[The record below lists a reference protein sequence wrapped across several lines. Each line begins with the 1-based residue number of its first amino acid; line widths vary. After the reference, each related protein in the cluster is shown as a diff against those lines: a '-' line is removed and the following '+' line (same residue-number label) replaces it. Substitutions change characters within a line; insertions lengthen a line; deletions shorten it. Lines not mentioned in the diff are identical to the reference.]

1 LKAKVRSRTAL
12 RVALELL
19 LYFGWQGYLAIRA
32 AARFNRLG
40 VARTRD
46 HAPQLV
52 RKAAKAAQR
61 YRTNL
66 SAQHMR
72 DAVSYYW
79 QARGFESRVRYQSNT
94 RMMISGFC
102 AKGTRAEVISTL
114 QAKASLAGLDVRLH
128 KNVFRPDVPYRFEGD
143 WGLFSGIEVEV
154 LIDREQDSEALGS
167 FLEAITREIPLEIE
181 SDILHIS
188 GISEFSNS
196 AIANMNDILPI
207 IEAVGDRKTASSLVP
222 RIVKLIKGN
231 IDSWGELALV
241 KLWLVSGLPLP
252 KVLGDLGWIDAK
264 RLSPDWGPV
273 KPAQS
278 QSNDGLNQKLNTPVP
293 DFVSVV
299 PGVRLTVVEQ
309 ARVFKGDTVLIPDGL
324 LDIDPAANPS
334 FDFVAGRWDHVVGT
348 HLDFG
353 RAAVKVPT
361 KSAPALKEAILLAS
375 RSDSNWFHW
384 LIETLPKFQYLDAG
398 VSKDVPVLLS
408 KRIPESAKESIR
420 LLTERELVYL
430 DEEQVVSVGRLHV
443 SSPVLFHPDTPEL
456 WLKPGTDAIDYKGL
470 LGLRAE
476 ILGKSKGALSE
487 SSSPHSIYLP
497 RSSGA
502 RSILNSTQLA
512 RVLKKFG
519 FSVLDPGQMSF
530 MGQVVAFHSARRI
543 VLVGGASM
551 ANLIF
556 CSEGTSV
563 VTLGSK
569 STAGYSMP
577 RILAGVAGA
586 QVLSVSG
593 KPRGVALRGSFLSRV
608 HAHYSIDI
616 RKLTRALRRAV

>member
-1 LKAKVRSRTAL
+1 
-12 RVALELL
+12 
-19 LYFGWQGYLAIRA
+19 
-32 AARFNRLG
+32 
-40 VARTRD
+40 
-46 HAPQLV
+46 
-52 RKAAKAAQR
+52 
-61 YRTNL
+61 
-66 SAQHMR
+66 
-72 DAVSYYW
+72 
-79 QARGFESRVRYQSNT
+79 
-94 RMMISGFC
+94 MISGFC

-143 WGLFSGIEVEV
+143 WGLFSGIEVEA
-154 LIDREQDSEALGS
+154 LIYLEQDYEALGS
-167 FLEAITREIPLEIE
+167 FLEAITQEMPLEVE

-188 GISEFSNS
+188 GISKFANS

-222 RIVKLIKGN
+222 LIVKLIKGN

-309 ARVFKGDTVLIPDGL
+309 ARVFKGDTVLVPDGL

-361 KSAPALKEAILLAS
+361 ESAPALEEAILLAS
-375 RSDSNWFHW
+375 RADSNWFHW

-420 LLTERELVYL
+420 LLTDRELVYL
-430 DEEQVVSVGRLHV
+430 DEEQEVSVGRLHV
-443 SSPVLFHPDTPEL
+443 SSPVLYHPDTPEL
-456 WLKPGTDAIDYKGL
+456 WLKPGTDAIDFQAL
-470 LGLRAE
+470 VGLRE
-476 ILGKSKGALSE
+476 KVLSRLDIVQD
-487 SSSPHSIYLP
+487 PHANKLDLLIT
-497 RSSGA
+497 RAGVA
-502 RSILNSTQLA
+502 RSLLNVDAILKTLA
-512 RVLKKFG
+512 KIG
-519 FSVLDPGQMSF
+519 FDSVDPASLAFQE
-530 MGQVVAFHSARRI
+530 QVRLFSSARRI
-543 VLVGGASM
+543 VFAGGAAMS
-551 ANLIF
+551 NLVF
-556 CSEGTSV
+556 CSPGTKV
-563 VTLGSK
+563 W
-569 STAGYSMP
+569 
-577 RILAGVAGA
+577 
-586 QVLSVSG
+586 VLSSRLTENYRMPYVLGEVSRIQV
-593 KPRGVALRGSFLSRV
+593 KPISGLAPLGTTVSNFASRL
-608 HAHYSIDI
+608 HQSYTISA
-616 RKLTRALRRAV
+616 RKILRAVARE